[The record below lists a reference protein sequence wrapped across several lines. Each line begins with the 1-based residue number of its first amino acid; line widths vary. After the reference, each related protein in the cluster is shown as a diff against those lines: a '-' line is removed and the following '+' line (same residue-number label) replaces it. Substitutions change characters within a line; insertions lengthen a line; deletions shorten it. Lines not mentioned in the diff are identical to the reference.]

1 MDPQLAATAYQHASI
16 ENAPP
21 IKVIRMMYEG
31 ALRFLERASACDA
44 ADPTSEFNY
53 WLGRADA
60 IVSELRVCLDHE
72 QNAEV
77 SENLENL
84 YLFCEREIS
93 QAQNDRSK
101 KPIENARRVLETLNG
116 AWVDVELQA
125 RSARSDG

>member
-31 ALRFLERASACDA
+31 ALRFLERAAACDA
-44 ADPTSEFNY
+44 QDRTSEFSY

-60 IVSELRVCLDHE
+60 VISELRMCLDHS
-72 QNAEV
+72 QDAEV
-77 SENLENL
+77 TENLENL

-93 QAQNDRSK
+93 QAQNDRSVT
-101 KPIENARRVLETLNG
+101 PIENARRVLVTLNE
-116 AWVDVELQA
+116 AWVDVELRA
-125 RSARSDG
+125 HSDD